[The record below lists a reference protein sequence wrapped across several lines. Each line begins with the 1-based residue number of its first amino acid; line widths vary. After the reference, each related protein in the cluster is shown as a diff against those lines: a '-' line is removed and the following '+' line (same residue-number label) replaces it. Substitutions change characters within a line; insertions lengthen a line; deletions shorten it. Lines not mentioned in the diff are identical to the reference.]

1 MMYKYKCGKE
11 IINVFVWNDDFHKE
25 VTVHD
30 KKLYKRTI
38 REDEHGKFF
47 TWNRNKIYLSNWIR
61 TSMKELKQKIDNDE
75 WVTSEDLCQ
84 AIMSDG
90 VRNVRFIVPMDVEV
104 ARLLDYL
111 YIADSSKRK
120 DTLCKIDERW
130 NREVKQDYKIVL
142 IPVYPDDKVVREE
155 VYYTSDLID
164 LIKNG
169 SIKIVLQS
177 DLNEDKKRFVHQE
190 QSNEDYLDGT
200 MSI

>member
-11 IINVFVWNDDFHKE
+11 IINVFVWSDDFHKG
-25 VTVHD
+25 VTIHD
-30 KKLYKRTI
+30 KKLYERTI
-38 REDEHGKFF
+38 REDEHGKLFF
-47 TWNRNKIYLSNWIR
+47 TWNRNKIYLNDWIK

-104 ARLLDYL
+104 AKLSDYL
-111 YIADSSKRK
+111 YIADSGKRK

-142 IPVYPDDKVVREE
+142 VPVYPDDEVVREE

-164 LIKNG
+164 LIKHG
-169 SIKIVLQS
+169 YIKIVTQS
-177 DLNEDKKRFVHQE
+177 DWEKDKSR
-190 QSNEDYLDGT
+190 
-200 MSI
+200 